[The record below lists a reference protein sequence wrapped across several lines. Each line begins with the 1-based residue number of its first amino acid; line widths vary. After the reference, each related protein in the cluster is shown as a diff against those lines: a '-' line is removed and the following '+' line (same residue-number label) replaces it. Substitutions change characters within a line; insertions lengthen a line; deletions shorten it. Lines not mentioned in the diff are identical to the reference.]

1 MVEERKPVTVYDLV
15 QMKQRGERIVV
26 LTCYDALFARLLDAS
41 GVDILLVG
49 DSVNQVLAGAET
61 TLSATLDQMIYHT
74 KIVRRGAER
83 AMVVCDM
90 PFLTY
95 QVSPAE
101 AIKNCGRVMAE
112 TGCHSVKL
120 EGGRPLAA
128 TVRALVD
135 VGIPVMGHLGLT
147 PQSVHALGG
156 YRVQGRDEK
165 TAERLKD
172 DAKALEDAGAFAIVL
187 ELVPAPLA
195 SQITK
200 ALTIPTIGIGAG
212 PACDG
217 QVLVLHDVLG
227 LFGEFKPKFAKRYA
241 DIGAQVADALREF
254 DREVRDGS
262 FPTAEHS
269 FTMKDSE
276 LASLQRGLAQPKAV

>member
-1 MVEERKPVTVYDLV
+1 MADETKSVTTHELLA
-15 QMKQRGERIVV
+15 MKERGERIVV

-41 GVDILLVG
+41 GVDVLLVG

-61 TLSATLDQMIYHT
+61 TLSATLEQMIYHT
-74 KIVRRGAER
+74 KIVRRGAVR
-83 AMVVCDM
+83 ALVVCDM

-95 QVSPAE
+95 QVTPQE
-101 AIKNCGRVMAE
+101 AIRNCGRVMQE
-112 TGCHSVKL
+112 TACHAVKL
-120 EGGRPLAA
+120 EGGAPMAE

-135 VGIPVMGHLGLT
+135 IGIPVMGHLGLT

-165 TAERLKD
+165 TAERLKA
-172 DAKALEDAGAFAIVL
+172 DAKALEEAGAFSVVL

-200 ALTIPTIGIGAG
+200 SLRIPTIGIGAG

-217 QVLVLHDVLG
+217 QVLVLPDMLG
-227 LFGEFKPKFAKRYA
+227 LNDRFSAKFVKRYA
-241 DIGAQVADALREF
+241 ALAEDVREAVKLYAA
-254 DREVRDGS
+254 EVREGRY
-262 FPTAEHS
+262 PGPEHS
-269 FTMKDSE
+269 F
-276 LASLQRGLAQPKAV
+276 PK

>member
-1 MVEERKPVTVYDLV
+1 MTDARRPVTVHDLL
-15 QMKQRGERIVV
+15 KKKERGERIVM
-26 LTCYDALFARLLDAS
+26 LTCYDALFARLLDEC

-74 KIVRRGAER
+74 TIVRRGAQS
-83 AMVVCDM
+83 AMVLCDL
-90 PFLTY
+90 PFLSY
-95 QVSPAE
+95 QVSAPD
-101 AIKNCGRVMAE
+101 AIRNAGRVMQQS
-112 TGCHSVKL
+112 GCHGVKL
-120 EGGRPLAA
+120 EGGRPMAE

-156 YRVQGRDEK
+156 YRVQGRAPD
-165 TAERLKD
+165 TAKRMLE
-172 DAKALEDAGAFAIVL
+172 DAKALEDAGAFAVVL

-195 SQITK
+195 SQLSQ

-217 QVLVLHDVLG
+217 QVLVLHDMLG
-227 LFGEFKPKFAKRYA
+227 LNERFSAKFVKRYA
-241 DIGAQVADALREF
+241 AMAEDVREAVRLF
-254 DREVRDGS
+254 AAEVREGRY
-262 FPTAEHS
+262 PGPEHS
-269 FTMKDSE
+269 FPE
-276 LASLQRGLAQPKAV
+276 

>member
-1 MVEERKPVTVYDLV
+1 MADEPKSVTTRELIA
-15 QMKQRGERIVV
+15 MKTRGERIVV

-41 GVDILLVG
+41 GVDVLLVG
-49 DSVNQVLAGAET
+49 DSVNQILAGAAT

-74 KIVRRGAER
+74 RSVCRGATR
-83 AMVVCDM
+83 ALVVCDL
-90 PFLTY
+90 PFLTF
-95 QVSPAE
+95 QVSPQE
-101 AIKNCGRVMAE
+101 AIRNAGRVLQE
-112 TGCHSVKL
+112 TGCQAVKL
-120 EGGRPLAA
+120 EGGAPMAA

-165 TAERLKD
+165 TAERITA
-172 DAKALEDAGAFAIVL
+172 DARALEEAGAFALVL

-195 SQITK
+195 SHITK

-217 QVLVLHDVLG
+217 QVLVLPDMLG
-227 LFGEFKPKFAKRYA
+227 LNDRFTAKFVKRFAALAEDVQEAVRLYA
-241 DIGAQVADALREF
+241 A
-254 DREVRDGS
+254 EVREGRY
-262 FPTAEHS
+262 PGPEHS
-269 FTMKDSE
+269 F
-276 LASLQRGLAQPKAV
+276 PK

>member
-1 MVEERKPVTVYDLV
+1 MADEPKAVTVHTLLK
-15 QMKQRGERIVV
+15 MKEQGERIVV
-26 LTCYDALFARLLDAS
+26 LTCYDALFARLLDDA

-61 TLSATLDQMIYHT
+61 TLSATLEQMIYHT

-83 AMVVCDM
+83 AMVVCDL

-101 AIKNCGRVMAE
+101 AIRNAGRVMQE
-112 TGCHSVKL
+112 TGCHAVKL
-120 EGGRPLAA
+120 EGGRPMTA

-156 YRVQGRDEK
+156 YRVQGRDEQ
-165 TAERLKD
+165 TAERLKA
-172 DAKALEDAGAFAIVL
+172 DAKALEDAGAFSVVL

-200 ALTIPTIGIGAG
+200 SLAIPTIGIGAG

-217 QVLVLHDVLG
+217 QVLVLPDMLG
-227 LFGEFKPKFAKRYA
+227 LNDRFAAKFVKRYA
-241 DIGAQVADALREF
+241 ALAEDVREAVKLYAA
-254 DREVRDGS
+254 EVREGRY
-262 FPTAEHS
+262 PGPEHS
-269 FTMKDSE
+269 F
-276 LASLQRGLAQPKAV
+276 PK

>member
-1 MVEERKPVTVYDLV
+1 MSSVTTRGLVE
-15 QMKQRGERIVV
+15 MKQKGERIVA

-49 DSVNQVLAGAET
+49 DSLNQVLAGAPS

-74 KIVRRGAER
+74 TIVRRGAER

-90 PFLTY
+90 PFLSY
-95 QVSPAE
+95 QISPEDAVR
-101 AIKNCGRVMAE
+101 NCGRVMKE
-112 TGCHSVKL
+112 TGCHAIKL
-120 EGGRPLAA
+120 EGGQPMAA
-128 TVRALVD
+128 TVRRLVD
-135 VGIPVMGHLGLT
+135 VGIPVMGHVGLT

-156 YRVQGRDEK
+156 YRVQGRDDD
-165 TAERLKD
+165 TAARLKA
-172 DAKALEDAGAFAIVL
+172 DAQALEEAGAFSVVL

-217 QVLVLHDVLG
+217 QVLVLHDMLG
-227 LFGEFKPKFAKRYA
+227 LNDRFSAKFVKKYA
-241 DIGAQVADALREF
+241 ALAEDVREAVRVF
-254 DREVRDGS
+254 TAEVREGRY
-262 FPTAEHS
+262 PGPEHS
-269 FTMKDSE
+269 FGK
-276 LASLQRGLAQPKAV
+276 

>member
-1 MVEERKPVTVYDLV
+1 MADAAKPVTTLGVV
-15 QMKQRGERIVV
+15 AMKAKGERIVM

-49 DSVNQVLAGAET
+49 DSVNEVLAGQPS

-74 KIVRRGAER
+74 SMVRRGTQHAL
-83 AMVVCDM
+83 VVCDM

-95 QVSPAE
+95 QVSIEE
-101 AIKNCGRVMAE
+101 AIRNAGRVMAK
-112 TGCHSVKL
+112 TGCHAVKL
-120 EGGRPLAA
+120 EGGRPIAA

-156 YRVQGRDEK
+156 HRVQGRDDK
-165 TAERLKD
+165 SAARLKD

-195 SQITK
+195 GDISK
-200 ALTIPTIGIGAG
+200 SLTIPDRKSTRLNSSHPSIS
-212 PACDG
+212 
-217 QVLVLHDVLG
+217 
-227 LFGEFKPKFAKRYA
+227 YA
-241 DIGAQVADALREF
+241 VFCLKKKKI
-254 DREVRDGS
+254 
-262 FPTAEHS
+262 
-269 FTMKDSE
+269 
-276 LASLQRGLAQPKAV
+276 

>member
-1 MVEERKPVTVYDLV
+1 MSAEPKSVSVHELLA
-15 QMKQRGERIVV
+15 MKERGERIVC
-26 LTCYDALFARLLDAS
+26 LTCYDALFARLLDES

-49 DSVNQVLAGAET
+49 DSVNQVLAGGET
-61 TLSATLDQMIYHT
+61 TLSATLEQMIYHT
-74 KIVRRGAER
+74 RIVRRGASR
-83 AMVVCDM
+83 ALVVCDL
-90 PFLTY
+90 PFLSY
-95 QVSPAE
+95 QISKEE
-101 AIKNCGRVMAE
+101 AIKNAGRVMAE
-112 TGCHSVKL
+112 TGCHAVKL
-120 EGGRPLAA
+120 EGGKPMAQ

-165 TAERLKD
+165 TAERLKE

-200 ALTIPTIGIGAG
+200 SLTIPTIGIGAG

-217 QVLVLHDVLG
+217 QVLVLHDMLG
-227 LFGEFKPKFAKRYA
+227 LNDKFVAKFVKRYA
-241 DIGAQVADALREF
+241 ALAEDVREAV
-254 DREVRDGS
+254 RLYAAEVREGRY
-262 FPTAEHS
+262 PGPEHS
-269 FTMKDSE
+269 FAK
-276 LASLQRGLAQPKAV
+276 